1 METPT
6 EQRRKFLILDTETG
20 GIDPEKHSILS
31 VAGFGWSMGEEPVEL
46 FDFLIKEPMLRVDA
60 ASMEVN
66 RIDLNRVVREGL
78 DPKDA
83 VERIDGTLLPFFG
96 ESKACLVGHNIGF
109 DIAFLK
115 RMYTTAWCR
124 DRFNDHFAYRS
135 VDTSTILTFLM
146 EARVIPSGKP
156 SSDRMFEMFG
166 IEVPEEDR
174 HTARGDALATARAL
188 EAMIRLVEGK

>member
-1 METPT
+1 MD
-6 EQRRKFLILDTETG
+6 QRRKFLILDTETG

-46 FDFLIKEPMLRVDA
+46 FDILIREDPLWVDA
-60 ASMEVN
+60 RSMDIN
-66 RIDLNRVVREGL
+66 HIDLNRVVREGL

-83 VERIDGTLLPFFG
+83 VELIDRALLPFFG

-115 RMYTTAWCR
+115 KMYTKAWR
-124 DRFNDHFAYRS
+124 GKRFDDHFAYRS

-174 HTARGDALATARAL
+174 HTARGDALATVKAF
-188 EAMIRLVEGK
+188 EAMIRLVDKL